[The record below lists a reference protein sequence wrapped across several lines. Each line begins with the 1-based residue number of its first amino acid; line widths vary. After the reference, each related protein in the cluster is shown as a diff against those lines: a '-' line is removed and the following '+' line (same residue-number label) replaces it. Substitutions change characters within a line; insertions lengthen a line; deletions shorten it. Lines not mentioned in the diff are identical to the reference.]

1 MKCIKA
7 TEQDSLRIAQLHKEF
22 IPTGFLSQQS
32 LSFLNALYLFLIR
45 HEIVYIVKEEGSVIG
60 FVARSLNTN
69 GLFKRFLKSNF
80 GMLLKFALK
89 NLFSIDFLR
98 KALETFTAP
107 KKTVID
113 NLDYTVPE
121 LLSIVVD
128 GSYVGKGYG
137 KELLGCLEKELLGNN
152 EKMYKVVVGS
162 MLEVNRFYTG
172 NGFRKIKEIELHKG
186 MISYLYMK
194 TF

>member
-1 MKCIKA
+1 MKYIKA
-7 TEQDSLRIAQLHKEF
+7 IEEDSLQIAQLHKEF

-45 HEIVYIVKEEGSVIG
+45 YEIVYVIKDNEKVVG
-60 FVARSLNTN
+60 FIAGSLNID
-69 GLFKRFLKSNF
+69 GLFKRFSKSNL
-80 GMLLKFALK
+80 GMLLKFVLK

-98 KALETFTAP
+98 KASETFRAP
-107 KKTVID
+107 KKTVVD

-128 GSYVGKGYG
+128 GSYAGKGYG
-137 KELLGCLEKELLGNN
+137 KELLGCLEKKLLANN

-162 MLEVNRFYTG
+162 MLEVNRFYTS

-186 MISYLYMK
+186 TISYLYMK